1 MSLSN
6 TLVRSINY
14 RGRNV
19 LVQLS
24 FPRIQAHFLVVD
36 HAAFQL
42 HSLYRRGYSAG
53 GTCVFYT
60 SRAITETDYSRC
72 IAYIVCFTS
81 SEHLQRGNLI
91 YLESVVFCLWKI
103 NDELMLKR
111 DEILQYEILLRLHA
125 RAELAISQHFSRMAS
140 THTVR
145 VICSTGTPRLAA
157 AASVQRE
164 PRQHIAAPTWW
175 QAGGAGTRQVSLP
188 PRRGG

>member
-1 MSLSN
+1 MF
-6 TLVRSINY
+6 
-14 RGRNV
+14 V
-19 LVQLS
+19 LA
-24 FPRIQAHFLVVD
+24 RIQAHFPVFFVAD
-36 HAAFQL
+36 HLQTMRLSNL
-42 HSLYRRGYSAG
+42 HLLYRCGYSAG

-125 RAELAISQHFSRMAS
+125 RAELAISQRFSRMA
-140 THTVR
+140 
-145 VICSTGTPRLAA
+145 
-157 AASVQRE
+157 
-164 PRQHIAAPTWW
+164 
-175 QAGGAGTRQVSLP
+175 
-188 PRRGG
+188 